1 MQVKKLFLC
10 AMVSVMCLTGA
21 VQAEEPSASSGA
33 GRVLISG
40 TAENAKTPYLTVSL
54 IRSDADLENPKQTD
68 IGYLRQYELGAN
80 GAYQITFDFA
90 DFIYGEDGKVENYS
104 LYMHTGGESVIPAIA
119 KAERKNLSLSAKVY
133 VSQGATKASVI
144 AEIENQKQTPALYSL
159 IMACYDAKGALV
171 GMVQEDNIS
180 SANKTETKYL
190 DASLPEGTAEVRGFL
205 WESVESMIPLYNGT
219 TTEPIFG
226 VYDFESDTA
235 SEDWFWVNGNA
246 VYSVSSEE
254 AYRGTKSGK
263 LEGGNGAYLD
273 SKQILSELYQLGNG
287 AYRVTAYVKPKDKDA
302 KIVPALQY
310 KDASGSYFMST
321 GNASVVPA
329 KKWTKIEATIS
340 VGLSGKESEARLQLM
355 VAEGGNQAVY
365 FDDISFVPAGNLTP
379 VPEPEEKRVFIIGDS
394 LCDKYGPNDLDQQGW
409 SYYLR
414 PEFIGGIPLNCAT
427 GGWSTNSFL
436 YGHTANWGQ
445 FGERWSTYLDL
456 MRPGDYVLVSLGTND
471 NSSKEGASERYRNN
485 LSRMYEDVLKKG
497 ATMVFVT
504 PCPLA
509 SEDSFNPDGTYRN
522 DDRHT
527 QLINIMK
534 EFEGAVVLD
543 MNAEMKQYLD
553 TLRKE
558 KVLSEIFLA
567 DRVHVKSAG
576 AKKLSDIL
584 ISLIKAEPRLS
595 DLATML
601 K

>member
-1 MQVKKLFLC
+1 MQFKKLFLC
-10 AMVSVMCLTGA
+10 AMASAMCMTGA

-54 IRSDADLENPKQTD
+54 IRSDADLENPKESD
-68 IGYLRQYELGAN
+68 IGYLRQYKLSQN
-80 GAYQITFDFA
+80 GAYQITFDFD
-90 DFIYGEDGKVENYS
+90 DFIYGEDGTVENYS

-144 AEIENQKQTPALYSL
+144 AEIKNQSQTPALYSL

-171 GMVQEDNIS
+171 GMVQEDNLS

-190 DASLPEGTAEVRGFL
+190 DASLPKGTAEVRGFL

-246 VYSVSSEE
+246 TYSVSGEE
-254 AYRGTKSGK
+254 AYRGEKSGK
-263 LEGGNGAYLD
+263 LTGGDGAYLD

-287 AYRVTAYVKPKDKDA
+287 DYRVTAYVKPGEKDA

-310 KDASGSYFMST
+310 KDASGSYHMSS
-321 GNASVVPA
+321 ASATLAPA

-340 VGLSGKESEARLQLM
+340 VGLSGRESEARLQLM

-365 FDDISFVPAGNLTP
+365 FDDISFTPVGNLTP
-379 VPEPEEKRVFIIGDS
+379 VPEPEETRVFIVGDS

-414 PEFIGGIPLNCAT
+414 PEFTGGLPLNCAT
-427 GGWSTNSFL
+427 GGWSTTSFL

-456 MRPGDYVLVSLGTND
+456 MRQGDYVLVSLGTND
-471 NSSKEGASERYRNN
+471 NTSDEDASERYRSN
-485 LSRMYEDVLKKG
+485 LLRMYEDASKKG
-497 ATMVFVT
+497 AIMVFVT

-509 SEDSFNPDGTYRN
+509 YEESFKPDGTYRD

-527 QLINIMK
+527 QLIQIMK
-534 EFEGAVVLD
+534 EFEGAIVLD
-543 MNAEMKQYLD
+543 MNAEMKKYLN
-553 TLRKE
+553 TIGKE
-558 KVLSEIFLA
+558 QTLSEIFIP
-567 DRVHVKSAG
+567 DRVHVTSKG

-584 ISLIKAEPRLS
+584 ISLIQADSRLS
-595 DLATML
+595 DLAALL